1 MQKFVYKAVCLYYK
15 IVKKIKR
22 KMQIICD
29 ALNIT
34 NQKILIFDAL
44 KIIKSAPLILPK
56 LPRWNK
62 PFRVLITNA
71 GDWGWIS
78 DKSGFKY
85 VKKHPK
91 TGKIWPKIPSSF
103 FGIWKKFSCSNI
115 MPNSCLINL
124 YKNINS
130 RLGLHQDKDENDFS
144 VPVLTISIGSSCKFN
159 YGKTKEIKLLK
170 TFDLKTGSI
179 VLLSGGSRLYYH
191 SVSKIL
197 KTEKNI
203 LHNENPNIFPRN
215 SRLSITLR
223 RFKEKS

>member
-1 MQKFVYKAVCLYYK
+1 M
-15 IVKKIKR
+15 VKKIKK
-22 KMQIICD
+22 KMQIICG
-29 ALNIT
+29 ALNIA
-34 NQKILIFDAL
+34 NQKSLIFDVL
-44 KIIKSAPLILPK
+44 KIIKSAPLFFPR

-85 VKKHPK
+85 VKKHPQ
-91 TGKIWPKIPSSF
+91 TQKIWPKIPSSF
-103 FGIWKKFSCSNI
+103 LEIWKKFSCTNI

-124 YKNINS
+124 YKNIDS
-130 RLGLHQDKDENDFS
+130 RLGLHQDKNENDFS
-144 VPVLTISIGSSCKFN
+144 IPVLTISLGSSCKFN
-159 YGKTKEIKLLK
+159 YGKTKEAKLLK
-170 TFDLKTGSI
+170 NVNLKTGSI
-179 VLLSGGSRLYYH
+179 VILSGDSRLDYH

-197 KTEKNI
+197 RTEKNI

-223 RFKEKS
+223 RFKEKASFF

>member
-34 NQKILIFDAL
+34 NQKILIFDVL

-71 GDWGWIS
+71 GDWGWIT

-85 VKKHPK
+85 VKKQ
-91 TGKIWPKIPSSF
+91 
-103 FGIWKKFSCSNI
+103 
-115 MPNSCLINL
+115 
-124 YKNINS
+124 
-130 RLGLHQDKDENDFS
+130 HQ
-144 VPVLTISIGSSCKFN
+144 PT
-159 YGKTKEIKLLK
+159 LLK
-170 TFDLKTGSI
+170 QNYKQLSKALKTI
-179 VLLSGGSRLYYH
+179 R
-191 SVSKIL
+191 
-197 KTEKNI
+197 NI
-203 LHNENPNIFPRN
+203 ESMNN
-215 SRLSITLR
+215 
-223 RFKEKS
+223 K